1 MKPSG
6 PWRAASEFLGDPLGP
21 LVPMLAYIH
30 AESMRQRDLGL
41 RLDPG
46 GGGTLIQRIVRA
58 VEAAIVEGR
67 LRPGQALPGSRAL
80 AASLGVTRNTAIAAL
95 QQLEAE
101 GWLVT
106 EPSRGTFVAE
116 RPPLP
121 GGHRPA
127 PGPKA
132 PASPGFDLPS
142 RLSPLSAGMLGAINL
157 ADGLP
162 DPRLAPTEALA
173 KAYQRA
179 LRRHG
184 EELLQYG
191 EPMGNRLLRE
201 SLAAW
206 ISERHGIPVPPE
218 RILVTRGSRSA
229 LSLLGTAL
237 LRPGDRVAVEEP
249 GNRGA
254 WDVLGQGGRVE
265 LCPVP
270 VDGEGMCPGP
280 LQRLLEGSTLR
291 ALYLTPRRQHPT
303 TAAMSSGRARVLLEL
318 AAAHRVAILEDD
330 YDGAFH
336 YREPRALP
344 LLALDGTGQVIHLAS
359 LSRLLAPGLR
369 LGYIVAPEG
378 LAERLGRVRQ
388 TLEWQGDRVQEWA
401 LADLIRDGELSRH
414 LRRVARIYAAR
425 RDRLGE
431 GLQRAFPEALAFD
444 LPEGGLAYWLRVG
457 KGIDPEAWSLA
468 AKARGL
474 LLHPPRQFFAGSPGP
489 FLRMGFAQ
497 ADEAELDEAVARLK
511 AALPGG

>member
-1 MKPSG
+1 
-6 PWRAASEFLGDPLGP
+6 
-21 LVPMLAYIH
+21 
-30 AESMRQRDLGL
+30 MRQRDLGL

-46 GGGTLIQRIVRA
+46 GGGTLVQRIVQA
-58 VEAAIVEGR
+58 VEAAILEGR
-67 LRPGQALPGSRAL
+67 LPPGRALPGSRGL
-80 AASLGVTRNTAIAAL
+80 AASLGVTRNTVIAAL

-101 GWLVT
+101 GWLVA
-106 EPSRGTFVAE
+106 EPNRGTFVAD

-121 GGHRPA
+121 GGHHRA

-132 PASPGFDLPS
+132 SASPGFDLPS
-142 RLSPLSAGMLGAINL
+142 RLSPLSAGLLGAINL

-173 KAYQRA
+173 KAYPRA

-191 EPMGNRLLRE
+191 EPMGNRLLRD

-206 ISERHGIPVPPE
+206 LTERHGIPVPAG

-229 LSLLGTAL
+229 LSLLGAAL

-265 LCPVP
+265 LCPLP
-270 VDGEGMCPGP
+270 VDGEGLCPGP
-280 LQRLLEGSTLR
+280 LQNLLESTSLR

-303 TAAMSSGRARVLLEL
+303 TAAMGPARAQAILEL

-330 YDGAFH
+330 YDGAFQ
-336 YREPRALP
+336 YREPRTLP
-344 LLALDGTGQVIHLAS
+344 LLAQDGTGQVIHLAS

-369 LGYIVAPEG
+369 LGFIVAPEG

-414 LRRVARIYAAR
+414 LRRVARVYAAR
-425 RDRLGE
+425 RDHLA
-431 GLQRAFPEALAFD
+431 GLLRREFPETLAFD
-444 LPEGGLAYWLRVG
+444 LPEGGLALWLRVRG
-457 KGIDPEAWSLA
+457 NLDPEAWVLA

-474 LLHPPRQFFAGSPGP
+474 LLHPPRHFFSGPPGP

-497 ADEAELDEAVARLK
+497 ADEAELAEAVGRMK
-511 AALPGG
+511 DALPAP

>member
-1 MKPSG
+1 
-6 PWRAASEFLGDPLGP
+6 
-21 LVPMLAYIH
+21 
-30 AESMRQRDLGL
+30 MRQRDLGL

-46 GGGTLIQRIVRA
+46 GGGTLVQRIARA

-80 AASLGVTRNTAIAAL
+80 AAALGVTRNTVIAAL

-101 GWLVT
+101 GWLVV
-106 EPSRGTFVAE
+106 EPNRGTFVPK
-116 RPPLP
+116 RPPRP
-121 GGHRPA
+121 GGQGKA
-127 PGPKA
+127 PGPR
-132 PASPGFDLPS
+132 PSASPGFDLPS
-142 RLSPLSAGMLGAINL
+142 RLSPLSAGLLGAINL

-173 KAYQRA
+173 KAYPRA

-191 EPMGNRLLRE
+191 EPMGNRLLRD

-206 ISERHGIPVPPE
+206 ISERHGLPVPAE

-229 LSLLGTAL
+229 LSLLGAAL
-237 LRPGDRVAVEEP
+237 LRPGDRIAVEEP

-265 LCPVP
+265 LCPLP
-270 VDGEGMCPGP
+270 VDREGLCPGP
-280 LQRLLEGSTLR
+280 LQSLLESTTLR

-303 TAAMSSGRARVLLEL
+303 AAAMGPARAGTILEL

-330 YDGAFH
+330 YDGAFQ
-336 YREPRALP
+336 YREPRTLP

-369 LGYIVAPEG
+369 LGFIVAPEG

-425 RDRLGE
+425 RDHLAGL
-431 GLQRAFPEALAFD
+431 LQREFPETLAFD
-444 LPEGGLAYWLRVG
+444 LPEGGLAFWLCVA
-457 KGIDPEAWSLA
+457 KGLDPEAWILA
-468 AKARGL
+468 AKGRGL
-474 LLHPPRQFFAGSPGP
+474 LLHPPRHFFSGTPGP

-497 ADEAELDEAVARLK
+497 ADEAELGEAVVRLK
-511 AALPGG
+511 DAQPAR